1 VLHNNKKFTNVVL
14 YSVDFAHCVG
24 WIQKKNYK
32 SVVIVIQEVKAYTQ
46 AQTAHGTSAL
56 LQTFPAADV
65 LTLILR

>member
-1 VLHNNKKFTNVVL
+1 MLPFTLLTLHIVLDGFK
-14 YSVDFAHCVG
+14 
-24 WIQKKNYK
+24 KKNYK